1 MEILNTTGG
10 GISAESIVYTVFFGL
25 FAVVWVVLT
34 FLAVAERRGGIAII
48 CAIAAILTALIA
60 FVGVSNREPIRH
72 EVILH
77 DGATI
82 DATKYNVVE
91 QRGKIYVIEERKV
104 SG

>member
-10 GISAESIVYTVFFGL
+10 GFSVGSIVAAVLFGL
-25 FAVVWVVLT
+25 
-34 FLAVAERRGGIAII
+34 LAVAAIVLAFMAAADREVVVMFVGLI
-48 CAIAAILTALIA
+48 CAAGAALVSIINA
-60 FVGVSNREPIRH
+60 FDREPVRH

-91 QRGKIYVIEERKV
+91 QRGKIYVIEEREASK
-104 SG
+104 